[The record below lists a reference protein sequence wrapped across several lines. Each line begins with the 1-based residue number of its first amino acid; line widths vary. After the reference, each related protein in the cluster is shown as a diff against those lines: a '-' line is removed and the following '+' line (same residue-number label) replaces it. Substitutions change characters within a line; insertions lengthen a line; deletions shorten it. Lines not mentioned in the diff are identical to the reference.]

1 MRIALVAG
9 EASGDMLGA
18 GLIRAIRSRVPDALF
33 EGVAGPAM
41 IDAGCVRLH
50 DAEALAVMGLIEPL
64 TKIPRLLRIRRS
76 LIRRW
81 RASPPD
87 VFVGID
93 APDFNFGLEKALR
106 KSGILTAHYVSPSI
120 WAWRAGRI
128 ETVRKAADRILCI
141 LPFEKPIYDEQGID
155 AVFVGHPKA
164 DSLASDVDTESS
176 RRMLN
181 LEDYTVVAVL
191 PGSRSSEVA
200 RLGPMFASAAAML
213 SADNKN
219 IRFVTPIATP
229 KLRPMIEQQV
239 RDAGVQDVFQL
250 VDGNSIEVMS
260 AADVVLLASG
270 TAALESAL
278 LCKPTV
284 AAYAVSGFSTL
295 ILKGFGL
302 HKVKHFTLPN
312 LLTDEPLIPEL
323 IQQAVTPE
331 AIAKEVAA
339 LLADRPRR
347 EAISSRFAKLRT
359 ELALDADR
367 RAADAVIDLANQR
380 G

>member
-1 MRIALVAG
+1 MVAG
-9 EASGDMLGA
+9 EASGDLLGA
-18 GLIRAIRSRVPDALF
+18 GLIRAIRSKVPDVLF

-41 IDAGCVRLH
+41 IDAGCVRVH

-64 TKIPRLLRIRRS
+64 LEIPRLLRLRRS

-106 KSGILTAHYVSPSI
+106 KSGIRTAHYVSPSI

-128 ETVRKAADRILCI
+128 KTVRKAADLVLCI
-141 LPFEKPIYDEQGID
+141 LPFEKPIYDEQGIG

-164 DSLASDVDTESS
+164 DKLATDIDTESS

-181 LEDYTVVAVL
+181 LEEHNVVAVL
-191 PGSRSSEVA
+191 PGSRSSEVS
-200 RLGPMFASAAAML
+200 RLGPIFASAAAII
-213 SADNKN
+213 SASDEN

-229 KLRPMIEQQV
+229 KLRPMIEQQI
-239 RDAGVQDVFQL
+239 RDAGVQDLFTL
-250 VDGNSIEVMS
+250 TDGDSIEAMS
-260 AADVVLLASG
+260 AASVVMLASG

-284 AAYAVSGFSTL
+284 VAYAVSAFSTF

-302 HKVKHFTLPN
+302 HKVKHFTIPN
-312 LLTDEPLIPEL
+312 MLTEEPLIPEL
-323 IQQAVTPE
+323 IQQAVSPE
-331 AIAKEVAA
+331 AIAAEVMA
-339 LLADRPRR
+339 LLADRSRR
-347 EAISSRFAKLRT
+347 EAISDRFAKLRT
-359 ELALDADR
+359 ELALNADQ
-367 RAADAVIDLANQR
+367 RAADAIIDLASQS